1 MKEPLSN
8 KNKPGAPRKDPGNP
22 RSSRSLERQ
31 LKVRFYCSMRP
42 QRVYPLIVQVQA
54 PQGSQAAASAP
65 VVLRP
70 VIPGAM
76 VTPSEQKVDVSV
88 PGTSATFHVTPLACG
103 RLPDARVEIHHQG
116 QTPEQVRL
124 RMKAK
129 TQRRTWILLALTVLL
144 PFLLFAISSNQFWK
158 LRDPL
163 PGKPPELM
171 PDPGDVLE
179 HRVNYWVKQGVPEI
193 PYLREYLITPVTRGL
208 NVAYTWFCNMAPDF
222 PHFWVG
228 VGLLA
233 LTLLSWIARRTQ
245 RSTRWK
251 SLVLTAP
258 VPLAEAAE
266 TLPLSAREAA
276 PVVQPAD

>member
-1 MKEPLSN
+1 MNEPLA
-8 KNKPGAPRKDPGNP
+8 NKPKLGTPRKDPGTP
-22 RSSRSLERQ
+22 RSPRGLERL

-42 QRVYPLIVQVQA
+42 QRVYPLTVQVQD
-54 PQGSQAAASAP
+54 PHGSKAAASAP

-70 VIPGAM
+70 IIPGAL

-88 PGTSATFHVTPLACG
+88 PGAGATFHITPLACG

-129 TQRRTWILLALTVLL
+129 TQRRTWILLALTLLL
-144 PFLLFAISSNQFWK
+144 PFLLFAISSNHYYK

-163 PGKPPELM
+163 PDKPPQLV

-179 HRVNYWVKQGVPEI
+179 YRINYWVRQSVPEI
-193 PYLREYLITPVTRGL
+193 PYLREYLITPVTHGL
-208 NVAYTWFCNMAPDF
+208 NVAYTWFCNLTPDYL
-222 PHFWVG
+222 PFWIG

-258 VPLAEAAE
+258 IPLAEAAE
-266 TLPLSAREAA
+266 TLPLSTREAA
-276 PVVQPAD
+276 PLVDG